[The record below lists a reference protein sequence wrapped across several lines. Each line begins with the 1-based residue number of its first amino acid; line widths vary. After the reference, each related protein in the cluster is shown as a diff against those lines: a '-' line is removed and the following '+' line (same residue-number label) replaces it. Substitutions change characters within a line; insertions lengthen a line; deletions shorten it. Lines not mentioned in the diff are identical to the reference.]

1 MQFESDE
8 ILAIA
13 RDHFEHQ
20 RLEEALMRAKALLE
34 LPEPP
39 DGTREL
45 AARIYARLRLHE
57 RASAL
62 LNQCI
67 ERNPDALELRI
78 ELAMVSQDGGNHEHA
93 LRLWD
98 DLLAQHPLL
107 PPALF
112 HAAVLRAQ
120 RGQFADALRHIE
132 VLLQTAEKDNLY
144 VGKARELQD
153 ALNRMAGGSEQV
165 HEASVA

>member
-20 RLEEALMRAKALLE
+20 RLEEALTRAKTLLE

-39 DGTREL
+39 AGAREL
-45 AARIYARLRLHE
+45 AARIYARLGLHE
-57 RASAL
+57 RAIAL
-62 LNQCI
+62 LSQCI
-67 ERNPDALELRI
+67 ERSPDALELRI
-78 ELAMVSQDGGNHEHA
+78 ELAMVSQDGGNLEQG

-98 DLLAQHPLL
+98 DLLVQHPLL

-112 HAAVLRAQ
+112 HAAALRAQ
-120 RGQFADALRHIE
+120 RKQFADALRHVE

-153 ALNRMAGGSEQV
+153 ALNRMVSGPEQV
-165 HEASVA
+165 QEASMA

>member
-20 RLEEALMRAKALLE
+20 RLEEALTRVKSLLQ

-39 DGTREL
+39 DGAREL
-45 AARIYARLRLHE
+45 AARIYGRLRLHE
-57 RASAL
+57 RAIAL
-62 LNQCI
+62 LRQCLDA
-67 ERNPDALELRI
+67 NPDSLELRI
-78 ELAMVSQDGGNHEHA
+78 ELAMVSQDGGDHEHA
-93 LRLWD
+93 LRQWD
-98 DLLAQHPLL
+98 DMLSRHPLL

-120 RGQFADALRHIE
+120 RKQFADALRHIE
-132 VLLQTAEKDNLY
+132 VLLQTADKDNLY
-144 VGKARELQD
+144 VGKARELQE
-153 ALNRMAGGSEQV
+153 ALNRMASQQEQA
-165 HEASVA
+165 EE